1 MTLHVGLISRT
12 FFNAPLWSGLEQ
24 GFFTGAGLDI
34 AVDILDSGTMVTDR
48 LRGGS
53 LHFAIAPPDGV
64 LFDVAAGGNLRIIA
78 GNTSK
83 LSHFLITQPH
93 IKKIEDLKGPRIGCL
108 SVDEGT
114 TFVIQDMLSRHGL
127 SYPDDYILDP
137 VGGAPTR
144 WKLFQEQKID
154 AGLQSIPLSYM
165 AEDAGFSNL
174 AATTDYTPDYQFT
187 AVNAHGD
194 WANAHESETVA
205 FLAALLKS
213 TEWVFANRGGV
224 AAIAAREMNISIDY
238 AGRAWDDFT
247 GRGLMPHDMSIS
259 TAGLETVA
267 GIMARA
273 GILPADTDLSSI
285 LRGIALSGCSAK
297 DVMPQRVL
305 LTQNSR

>member
-1 MTLHVGLISRT
+1 MTLKVGLISRT
-12 FFNAPLWSGLEQ
+12 FFNVPLWSGLEQ
-24 GFFTGAGLDI
+24 GFFADAGLDI
-34 AVDILDSGTMVTDR
+34 AAEILDSGTMVTDG
-48 LRGGS
+48 LRKGS

-64 LFDVAAGGNLRIIA
+64 LLDVAAGGNLRIIA

-93 IKKIEDLKGPRIGCL
+93 FKKIEDLKGARIGCL

-114 TFVIQDMLSRHGL
+114 TFVIQDILSRHGL
-127 SYPDDYILDP
+127 SFPGDYILDP

-174 AATTDYTPDYQFT
+174 AATTDYIPDYQFT
-187 AVNAHGD
+187 VVNAHGD
-194 WANAHESETVA
+194 WADAHESETVA
-205 FLAALLKS
+205 FLAALLTS
-213 TEWVFANRGGV
+213 TEWVFANRDG
-224 AAIAAREMNISIDY
+224 AAEIAAREMNISVDY

-247 GRGLMPHDMSIS
+247 GRGIMPRDMSVS
-259 TAGLETVA
+259 AAGLETVA

-273 GILPADTDLSSI
+273 GILSADAAGSVSS
-285 LRGIALSGCSAK
+285 C
-297 DVMPQRVL
+297 VV
-305 LTQNSR
+305 SRFLDAARKT